1 MDTDDPVDFLRARRP
16 KSSPTADAATS
27 ERTLP
32 VEPELELEPEPELEL
47 KPQVEPEPEA
57 ETEPKLDRRSELE
70 LDPEPEPEPE
80 TGQEQQP
87 DDEPERLDARFEIYV
102 GNGGKP
108 VSSARQMR
116 ATILGAAAEED
127 SSTEF
132 FTKFFVQVSDDQ
144 PDRPR
149 CLTVWQLRGSTAAS
163 EDEGVSRAVLHGCSA
178 EPCDKKDGRANVHGA
193 FVLDL
198 MPSPSSAETAGGD
211 TSVSASYSS
220 YFFKTVG
227 KGKRLFPTI

>member
-57 ETEPKLDRRSELE
+57 ETEPKLD
-70 LDPEPEPEPE
+70 PEPEPEPE
-80 TGQEQQP
+80 TEQGQQP
-87 DDEPERLDARFEIYV
+87 DDEPDERLDARFEIYV

-227 KGKRLFPTI
+227 KEKRLFPTI